1 MAFPIPTPSVAYGG
15 EQQTHEQLANK
26 LSEQRRA
33 EQIQHALRQRANQP
47 SMIRTIDP
55 PSEQELARQRNERL
69 KRQGNDASSFRSQ
82 IAAIGEERTSIR
94 IALDSAHRSADEA
107 LREGRNHDVKK
118 LRARIEDLNIEID
131 RMDLLEEEARVGLAH
146 AEREA
151 GARLVALEASVPE
164 AEARFKAFVTVQAEY
179 TRLAARIV
187 EIIALEAPAEVA
199 YATLRQAAQLIEGR
213 ELPAPFPTQPG
224 GRALRVSVT
233 LPGHYNPPAKPPS
246 PNDAYASS

>member
-1 MAFPIPTPSVAYGG
+1 MSFPVPRSSV
-15 EQQTHEQLANK
+15 EIDNRQSTHEQQANQAA
-26 LSEQRRA
+26 EARRA
-33 EQIQHALRQRANQP
+33 EQIRYALAQRPQP
-47 SMIRTIDP
+47 QMVRTIDP
-55 PSEQELARQRNERL
+55 PSEAELPRARNERL
-69 KRQGNDASSFRSQ
+69 QRHGNDVSSFRSQ

-94 IALDSAHRSADEA
+94 IALDSARRSADDA
-107 LREGRNHDVKK
+107 LREGRNQDVKK

-151 GARLVALEASVPE
+151 GARKVALELSVPE
-164 AEARFKAFVTVQAEY
+164 AEARFKAFVKAQAEY

-187 EIIALEAPAEVA
+187 EIIALEAPAEA
-199 YATLRQAAQLIEGR
+199 AHASLRQAAQLIEGR

-233 LPGHYNPPAKPPS
+233 LPGHYNPPVKPF
-246 PNDAYASS
+246 NIGDVYARD